1 MFSEALQGM
10 DEERQ
15 SPTSPSGRGV
25 ERGAVKRQCLP
36 TASPDVVDPDSSED
50 DEPLA
55 PTYNATFSSDCHA
68 QPFEG
73 HAQQVAECVAD
84 AVATDLPQEHE
95 DEPLAPT
102 YNPTF
107 SSEGHA
113 QPFEGHA
120 QQVAECVA
128 DAAATN
134 LLQEH
139 RPSCPQCLAREG
151 EWPLR
156 GICAACWL
164 EHKCICHSGKG
175 ECLGCDPAAVAA
187 HAHCAKNEYAA
198 RKQGIPLDSC
208 QTASFKIEQAF
219 CLIRNRG
226 DRLAESRNG
235 HHAPQEPDYQKNPDG
250 CAPDWLTMF
259 KTAGGDLGALPWHIV
274 GPKFHGMPL
283 PLPDNY
289 NPSML
294 DFRNVTKRLQASYD
308 ERGHGWPYPRSSTH
322 TEAEMV
328 NCHACGATVQWKRF
342 GIHKTKTLRAFGQR
356 ASPCMNAQRP
366 GASAA

>member
-25 ERGAVKRQCLP
+25 GRGAVKRQCLP

-84 AVATDLPQEHE
+84 AAATD
-95 DEPLAPT
+95 
-102 YNPTF
+102 
-107 SSEGHA
+107 
-113 QPFEGHA
+113 
-120 QQVAECVA
+120 
-128 DAAATN
+128 

-187 HAHCAKNEYAA
+187 HAHCAKNEDAA

-259 KTAGGDLGALPWHIV
+259 KTAGGDLDALPWHIV

-283 PLPDNY
+283 PLPD

-308 ERGHGWPYPRSSTH
+308 ERGHGWPYPRSSSH

-342 GIHKTKTLRAFGQR
+342 GIHKTITLRAFGQR